1 MAPDRS
7 WAPWVAGIIIALL
20 GIAALSAFA
29 LSGSED
35 DRGTATKVTSGA
47 ACDELT
53 AVAAALRRGERDRLG
68 AALSTAAD
76 AAIESLQRS
85 DLRFGA
91 PERVALKIE
100 SIRLEGQLSRRARQ
114 QVKQRLKVAEQ
125 ACSRLAS

>member
-1 MAPDRS
+1 M
-7 WAPWVAGIIIALL
+7 AGIIIALL
-20 GIAALSAFA
+20 GIAALSTFA

-53 AVAAALRRGERDRLG
+53 AVAAALRSGERDRLG
-68 AALSTAAD
+68 AALIAAAE

-91 PERVALKIE
+91 PEKVALKIE
-100 SIRLEGQLSRRARQ
+100 SIRLQGQLTRRVRRH
-114 QVKQRLKVAEQ
+114 VTQRLGVAKQ